1 LLSEAAST
9 AAGKTATRKN
19 AFPQCRNVKRWRA
32 GDQIERWVGS
42 GLLVAERQFR
52 KVQGYREIPALL
64 TALANAVSKK
74 TVVEQGKVA

>member
-1 LLSEAAST
+1 VVRERSAKPLCVGSIPTRASKLFL
-9 AAGKTATRKN
+9 AVA
-19 AFPQCRNVKRWRA
+19 CLV
-32 GDQIERWVGS
+32 WVGS

-74 TVVEQGKVA
+74 AVAEEVKVA